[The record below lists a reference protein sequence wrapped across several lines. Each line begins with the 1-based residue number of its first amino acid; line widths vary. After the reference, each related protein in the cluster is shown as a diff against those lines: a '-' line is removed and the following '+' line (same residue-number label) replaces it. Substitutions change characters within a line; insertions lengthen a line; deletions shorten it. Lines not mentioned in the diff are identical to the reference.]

1 MMKTRLLVVIAA
13 ALVSGCGT
21 ARNDGLPRSYDFGI
35 DAPAAQL
42 PAVRVGQVR
51 AVAPFDS
58 VEMHYRLAF
67 RNPAE
72 LLAFAQSRWAATP
85 AELYRKRLLRAAA
98 AGAGRCVLEVE
109 LHEVTQVFG
118 ARDASEALLELR
130 ARLSDGNSPLAE
142 RMFRIVQSGAGADA
156 PEGAAAIARA
166 ADRSIGE
173 IAAWT
178 NSLPGCSGPR

>member
-1 MMKTRLLVVIAA
+1 MKTRLLVVIAA

-51 AVAPFDS
+51 AVAPIDS

-98 AGAGRCVLEVE
+98 VGAGRCVLEVE
-109 LHEVTQVFG
+109 LHEVTQIFG

>member
-1 MMKTRLLVVIAA
+1 MKTRLLVVIAA
-13 ALVSGCGT
+13 ALVSGCGS

-42 PAVRVGQVR
+42 PPVRVGQVR
-51 AVAPFDS
+51 AAAPFDS
-58 VEMHYRLAF
+58 IEMYYRLAF

-72 LLAFAQSRWAATP
+72 LLAFAQSRWAAMP

-98 AGAGRCVLEVE
+98 SSAPRCVLEVE

-130 ARLSDGNSPLAE
+130 ARVSDGSSQLAE

-156 PEGAAAIARA
+156 PEGAAAMARA

-173 IAAWT
+173 LAAWI
-178 NSLPGCSGPR
+178 NSLPGCAGPR

>member
-1 MMKTRLLVVIAA
+1 MKTRLLVVIAA
-13 ALVSGCGT
+13 ALVAGCG
-21 ARNDGLPRSYDFGI
+21 AGRNDGLPRSYDFGI

-98 AGAGRCVLEVE
+98 SSVSRCVLEVE

-142 RMFRIVQSGAGADA
+142 RMFRIVQSGAGVDA

-178 NSLPGCSGPR
+178 NSLPGCAGPR